1 MTVSIPNGQR
11 GLRSA
16 QSWLLDE
23 NRGLREALTQE
34 REKSSQKTERIRDLE
49 RQLETMR
56 CAA

>member
-1 MTVSIPNGQR
+1 MSLLIPGGKR
-11 GLRSA
+11 GLRSD
-16 QSWLLDE
+16 QSWLVDE
-23 NRGLREALTQE
+23 NRGLREELAQE